1 MAIQAYINH
10 KHGCGVDGLTVGP
23 CGFLVCEQY
32 PFLGATPDGTVYD
45 PTNLEQP
52 FGFLEVKCPYSHRDR
67 TPAEACGMPG
77 FCCQLETDSN
87 GSQKIKLRRNHPYYA
102 QVQGQMAVGDRPW
115 CDFVIYTKDVSVE
128 RIYFDNDYWLHT
140 LLPKLEGFFDNCLG
154 PEIVSPLHT
163 LGIPM
168 RNYTK

>member
-1 MAIQAYINH
+1 
-10 KHGCGVDGLTVGP
+10 
-23 CGFLVCEQY
+23 
-32 PFLGATPDGTVYD
+32 
-45 PTNLEQP
+45 
-52 FGFLEVKCPYSHRDR
+52 
-67 TPAEACGMPG
+67 MPG
-77 FCCQLETDSN
+77 FCYQLEADSN
-87 GSQKIKLRRNHPYYA
+87 GSQKIKLRWNHPYYA
-102 QVQGQMAVGDRPW
+102 QVQGQW

-168 RNYTK
+168 RYYS